1 MAIIPQDPVLFTG
14 TIRFQLDPFNQHTD
28 GAVWEVLDQVNMKEF
43 VQNSTGGLDGEIF
56 EGGENLSLGQRQLLC
71 IARALLRNS
80 RILVMDEG
88 TSAVDPHTDKLIQK
102 VLKES
107 AMKYGT
113 TILTIAHRLDTII
126 DFDRIL
132 VLGMGKVLEF
142 DSPDALLSNK
152 DSVFSSMMKE
162 QDGGGHETR
171 QG

>member
-14 TIRFQLDPFNQHTD
+14 TIRFQLDPFNQYMD
-28 GAVWEVLDQVNMKEF
+28 IAVWEVLDQVNMKEF
-43 VQNSTGGLDGEIF
+43 IQNSTGGLDGEIF

-102 VLKES
+102 VLKET
-107 AMKYGT
+107 ALKYGT
-113 TILTIAHRLDTII
+113 TVLII

-142 DSPDALLSNK
+142 DSPDALLSDKN
-152 DSVFSSMMKE
+152 SVFSSMMKE
-162 QDGGGHETR
+162 QEGGHEARQGITR
-171 QG
+171 QGRM